1 MSEFINRIKDS
12 MEYQEYYESQPIY
25 FRALVCFIVIF
36 EYIFRVVLF
45 MISFITVPF
54 WIVPYLI
61 YTVVKTKLEEKKEL
75 NNDNTG
81 ID

>member
-12 MEYQEYYESQPIY
+12 MEFQGYYESQPIY
-25 FRALVCFIVIF
+25 FRTLVCFIVIF
-36 EYIFRVVLF
+36 EYIFQVVFF